1 MRGIAAEKIV
11 SQLVNNYFNLS
22 QMTGDSSV
30 KLSDTTDANSG
41 GDKCFFPFLL
51 LVFSN
56 RSKH

>member
-30 KLSDTTDANSG
+30 KLSDTTDENSG